1 MLKYQ
6 CRKVVILM
14 SRYVLLNGSFDSVEE
29 FCNSTGLPKEI
40 GDFLVN
46 SSIIQLDM
54 GVSEPHEPES
64 QKTETQN
71 NSAGGK
77 NSIFKFDKDTI
88 LSNLDK
94 LSTEDKDLLN
104 ECYLAL
110 NEDTCSLQ
118 EYTLKFYKLLLDLS
132 LPIVVDDY
140 TWLINGC
147 YRYGVDISSAEGL
160 LTLLENS
167 GYDGEGMCYAFRLLM
182 NLRYTYNFDLDM
194 LIDMFLKL
202 DSDNFNFSSFE
213 EKVTFITNLYNVV
226 GSVDGVYNT
235 FSKY

>member
-46 SSIIQLDM
+46 SSILQLDM
-54 GVSEPHEPES
+54 GVSEPHEPEP
-64 QKTETQN
+64 QN

-88 LSNLDK
+88 LGNLDK
-94 LSTEDKDLLN
+94 LSAEDKDLLN

-110 NEDTCSLQ
+110 NKDTYNFQ
-118 EYTLKFYKLLLDLS
+118 EYTLNFYKLLLDLS

-140 TWLINGC
+140 TWLIAGC
-147 YRYGVDISSAEGL
+147 HHYGVSISSVDGL
-160 LTLLENS
+160 LTLLVNN
-167 GYDGEGMCYAFRLLM
+167 GYDEEDMCYAFRLLM
-182 NLRYTYNFDLDM
+182 NLRDTYSFDLDM

-202 DSDNFNFSSFE
+202 GSDNFNFSSFE

-226 GSVDGVYNT
+226 GSVDDVYNT